1 VRHSEACH
9 SWWVV
14 KTRSLQKG
22 VTLNVPCAF
31 CGFCEVVFREWHGV
45 VVVTYGALSLFLERS
60 DPGMTEARRRRFQ
73 QARIYALIGA
83 VSVATLCL
91 LYLREWEIPAPFPS
105 KFWNALA
112 AFFILGIL
120 SESFSF
126 TIPIANVRTSVSFV
140 PFIASV
146 VLFRHP
152 WPMFVAGA
160 TALVADTFVHHKPL
174 VRVWFNTAQFM
185 LALGLA
191 SLAYSALG
199 GPVSLDTFDP
209 GRSFLISFVSLV
221 VVYFLVNQGSVALAV
236 SLSSGVSVREAW
248 DRVGKD
254 ALTTDLLS
262 STLAIL
268 LVFLYVKLQ
277 LLGLA
282 ILVFPLFLVRQLY
295 QMNFQLQEELEEKLE
310 LMVKAME
317 ARDPYTSGHSLRVSE
332 YALAIARELRLS
344 ANEVDTI
351 KRAALLHDVGKIYEE
366 FAPLLRKEGKLT
378 AEERITMRTHVL
390 RSAELVQTAARL
402 RGLVQAMIRHH
413 HENFDGSGYPDGLSG
428 DEIPVGARIIMIADT
443 IDAMTTD
450 RPYRRAMTLAR
461 ALEELE
467 KHAGSQFDP
476 RLVQVVA
483 NSGAIR
489 KFFGGGT
496 RADESVQ
503 IGARAP
509 RPGWGQRVAT

>member
-1 VRHSEACH
+1 
-9 SWWVV
+9 
-14 KTRSLQKG
+14 
-22 VTLNVPCAF
+22 
-31 CGFCEVVFREWHGV
+31 
-45 VVVTYGALSLFLERS
+45 
-60 DPGMTEARRRRFQ
+60 
-73 QARIYALIGA
+73 
-83 VSVATLCL
+83 L
-91 LYLREWEIPAPFPS
+91 LWLREWELPAPFPS

-112 AFFILGIL
+112 AFVILGIL

-146 VLFRHP
+146 VLFPHP

-191 SLAYSALG
+191 SLVYSALG
-199 GPVSLDTFDP
+199 GSVSLDTFDA

-221 VVYFLVNQGSVALAV
+221 VVYFVVNQGSVALAV

-310 LMVKAME
+310 LMVKAI
-317 ARDPYTSGHSLRVSE
+317 
-332 YALAIARELRLS
+332 AIARELRLS
-344 ANEVDTI
+344 ANEVDAV

-378 AEERITMRTHVL
+378 TEERITMQTHVL
-390 RSAELVQTAARL
+390 RSAELVETAARL
-402 RGLVQAMIRHH
+402 RGPVQAMIRHH
-413 HENFDGSGYPDGLSG
+413 HENFDGSGYPDGVSG
-428 DEIPVGARIIMIADT
+428 DDIPVGARIIMIADT

-467 KHAGSQFDP
+467 KYAGSQFDP

-483 NSGAIR
+483 NCGAIR
-489 KFFGGGT
+489 KFFRGEM
-496 RADESVQ
+496 RADEPTH
-503 IGARAP
+503 IGARAL